1 MKTVIKRVKTLLFT
15 LGFASMFVAPI
26 FVVAAPQP
34 TYAVDD
40 VAECERGLL
49 GLPNWFRGV
58 VKVEANT
65 CVIMSPTE
73 INPASPSDFIWRIVL
88 NVVEMGLFIV
98 GYIALFFVLYGGF
111 QFLTGGSNP
120 SQTEKARKTILNAVI
135 GLAISM
141 ASIGIVNLI
150 FRVING

>member
-1 MKTVIKRVKTLLFT
+1 MKNLITRFRSIVLS
-15 LGFASMFVAPI
+15 LGFASMIVAPV
-26 FVVAAPQP
+26 FVVAAPQA
-34 TYAVDD
+34 TYAVSN
-40 VAECERGLL
+40 VAECERGFL
-49 GLPNWFRGV
+49 GLPNWFRGI
-58 VKVEANT
+58 VKVEKEK
-65 CVIMSPTE
+65 CIIVSPAE
-73 INPASPSDFIWRIVL
+73 INPESPADFIWRIVL
-88 NVVEMGLFIV
+88 NVIEMGLFAV